1 MTTKPFSGP
10 KYLENMTEGTRG
22 NPCVLC
28 GRSVIACQGRAPF
41 LRVADGG
48 ARFASSGEE
57 IAPEGDMGLYAI
69 GPDCLRRHPDLLPMV
84 EYKSTH

>member
-1 MTTKPFSGP
+1 MPTKPFSGP
-10 KYLENMTEGTRG
+10 KYLENMTAGTRG

-28 GRSVIACQGRAPF
+28 GRSVIACARLPF

-48 ARFASSGEE
+48 ARFAAPGEE
-57 IAPEGDMGLYAI
+57 VAPEGDMGLHVI

-84 EYKSTH
+84 EYKSTR